1 MQNKNSRPQM
11 FRKKEIS
18 QNSQEST
25 CVRISFLINLQAR
38 DLKPTTLLRKR
49 VWHRCYPV
57 NFAKF
62 LRTSFLTEHL
72 CWMIIIRVIQ
82 NVYFKSE
89 VQTLGE
95 NFLKFVCHLFSKLT
109 LHQLFSLPCIYT
121 IVQVVI
127 ENESQRS
134 ANESASYLC
143 HVNTDLIMTMCLI
156 WTQFCN
162 YFSYIIFGNN

>member
-1 MQNKNSRPQM
+1 MQI
-11 FRKKEIS
+11 FRFIDKSWLVQETAGLKPDWLAEIKLWSKKKRSILLCKTKTVAHRCFVKKQFLEIS

-25 CVRISFLINLQAR
+25 CVRISFLINLQER

-82 NVYFKSE
+82 NFYFKSE
-89 VQTLGE
+89 V
-95 NFLKFVCHLFSKLT
+95 
-109 LHQLFSLPCIYT
+109 
-121 IVQVVI
+121 
-127 ENESQRS
+127 
-134 ANESASYLC
+134 
-143 HVNTDLIMTMCLI
+143 
-156 WTQFCN
+156 
-162 YFSYIIFGNN
+162 